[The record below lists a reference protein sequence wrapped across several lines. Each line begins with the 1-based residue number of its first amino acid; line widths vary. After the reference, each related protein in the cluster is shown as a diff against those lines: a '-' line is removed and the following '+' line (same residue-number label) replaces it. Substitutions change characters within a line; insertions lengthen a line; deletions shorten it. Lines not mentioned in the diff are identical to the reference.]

1 MSLFDLSGILSLQ
14 RKFLLDISNSD
25 GGGSNANINN
35 AMSSLQSNLNDIHTD
50 LSNSE
55 STVNYA
61 LTKHGDVLSIL
72 SQENQRLTAKKGQV
86 DNYHQTVIRSSDLN
100 DNIRKKQ
107 SSFIKVFLVIIGLT
121 IVYIGLIQ
129 VNKTMPFPSYLLET
143 IMVIVFSFGGIYLYL
158 VLRDIYTRSNMDFDK
173 LYLPPPNSSISPDK
187 IEIAKQKAKEQGNL
201 LGTIFGNLDYVNL
214 GLANKTVYAEG
225 INRYVPVCSAGY
237 IFDISTGQC
246 IFDASCS
253 DSATKYQNVDRTK
266 CGPSGTGKTQV
277 CILKSDT
284 TTCVKASFETIGSAK
299 DDYTHIQPY
308 TPSEMN
314 EYSYLSSNKQPYTVY
329 LQ

>member
-14 RKFLLDISNSD
+14 RNFLLDISNSY
-25 GGGSNANINN
+25 GGGQNTSINS
-35 AMSSLQSNLNDIHTD
+35 AMSRLQTNLNDIHSD
-50 LSNSE
+50 LSNNGAS
-55 STVNYA
+55 VNYA
-61 LTKHGDVLSIL
+61 LTKQGDVLSIL
-72 SQENQRLTAKKGQV
+72 TQEKTRLESKKSQV

-214 GLANKTVYAEG
+214 GLQGQTVYAEG
-225 INRYVPVCSAGY
+225 INRYVPDCSDSY
-237 IFDISTGQC
+237 IFDISKSRC
-246 IFDASCS
+246 IYDASCS
-253 DSATKYQNVDRTK
+253 SGNDKYDGVARKK
-266 CGPSGTGKTQV
+266 CGPSGNGKTQV
-277 CILKSDT
+277 CVLESDT